1 MDQNFENGS
10 KFGKG
15 FNILKMGQKFENVSK
30 NLKMGQNF
38 ENE

>member
-10 KFGKG
+10 KFGKRV
-15 FNILKMGQKFENVSK
+15 NILKMGQKFENVSK